1 MKLLLTSNGITS
13 PEIENALT
21 TFIDGRTNLRV
32 AIIPT
37 ASDLI
42 KWVLEK
48 EEDTAPYDS
57 VAKLLKETG
66 SLENLPQYL
75 YYKNKEYDVIFVDLK
90 EDPTT
95 IKEKLQNIDI
105 IDVLGGDINWLLDWS
120 KKSGFNKYLKDL
132 LNDGV
137 IYCGSSAGSAL
148 VTPDIGLDW
157 WESKWKLDHIGLGIV
172 DFCLAVH
179 QKEED
184 LVKNEEALTI
194 KRSRYGIDYSWNIYL
209 LQDGQ
214 ALMVNGDTVEH
225 IGPGTRKYI

>member
-1 MKLLLTSNGITS
+1 M
-13 PEIENALT
+13 
-21 TFIDGRTNLRV
+21 
-32 AIIPT
+32 
-37 ASDLI
+37 
-42 KWVLEK
+42 
-48 EEDTAPYDS
+48 
-57 VAKLLKETG
+57 
-66 SLENLPQYL
+66 
-75 YYKNKEYDVIFVDLK
+75 
-90 EDPTT
+90 
-95 IKEKLQNIDI
+95 
-105 IDVLGGDINWLLDWS
+105 
-120 KKSGFNKYLKDL
+120 KDL

-194 KRSRYGIDYSWNIYL
+194 KRSHYGTDYSWNIYL